1 MTDRTSPAAALV
13 RMLTPARGGLALAVT
28 LLAGCS
34 GALQPDAVARLLE
47 PEPIAISDR
56 GPPDAAPGSC
66 WGREQI
72 PAVIETETHQ
82 IMLQP
87 SQINSAGALLEPPIY
102 KTETRQRIVRERREL
117 WFETICPADMSP
129 EFIASVQRAL
139 MARDLYS
146 GPINGEMTARTRA
159 AIRQFQ
165 TSQGLDSAV
174 LSVAAA
180 QQMGLVAIT
189 PEDG

>member
-1 MTDRTSPAAALV
+1 MTLRPLTAARRVPRPATALI
-13 RMLTPARGGLALAVT
+13 LLAVA
-28 LLAGCS
+28 LGAGCTNTI
-34 GALQPDAVARLLE
+34 QPDAVARLLE
-47 PEPIAISDR
+47 PEPIEISDS

-102 KTETRQRIVRERREL
+102 KTESRQRIVRERREL
-117 WFETICPADMSP
+117 WFETICPADMSAQ
-129 EFIASVQRAL
+129 FIASVQRAL
-139 MARDLYS
+139 AARDLYA
-146 GPINGEMTARTRA
+146 GPITGEMTARTRA
-159 AIRQFQ
+159 AIRKFQ
-165 TSQGLDSAV
+165 TAQGLDSSV

-180 QQMGLVAIT
+180 QQMGLIAVA
-189 PEDG
+189 PEDS